1 MYAIIAHSGKQI
13 RVQQSDEVVL
23 DRITAEVGSTV
34 EITDVLMIGGD
45 NVKVGTPNVDGAS
58 VTVEVLSHEL
68 GDKRDVFKYRR
79 TRRTRVRRGFRPSI
93 TTVRVQSIQA

>member
-13 RVQQSDEVVL
+13 RVEESDQIVL

-34 EITDVLMIGGD
+34 EITDVLLIGGD
-45 NVKVGTPNVDGAS
+45 NVKVGAPNVDGAS

-68 GDKRDVFKYRR
+68 GDKRDVYTSRR
-79 TRRTRVRRGFRPSI
+79 PRRPRPAAAARR
-93 TTVRVQSIQA
+93 